1 MNKFEEVFKTSVETM
16 HQVNVKQYGSIV
28 AEVMKV
34 ILLQMKPVFEIVY
47 NQGYDDG
54 KESLPKETS
63 QERLARIRSYNFQ

>member
-1 MNKFEEVFKTSVETM
+1 MNKFEEVFKASVETI

-34 ILLQMKPVFEIVY
+34 ALLQMKPVFEVVY

-54 KESLPKETS
+54 KESLPQETL
-63 QERLARIRSYNFQ
+63 QERLARIRSYNF